1 MGKEAKAMESV
12 IITLKS
18 TQQGRENEAEET
30 ELDTLGTCQRKD
42 GVLELSYEDTEVTGF
57 VGSTTMVR
65 VEQSDAGMLVNI
77 MRSGTAN
84 SNLILEIGKKHF
96 SVYNTPYGDM
106 TLGIETDELVFEE
119 TPEGGKIFMAY
130 TIDMNSAFLS
140 ENTIELVWKRNE
152 AGE

>member
-1 MGKEAKAMESV
+1 MESV

-18 TQQGRENEAEET
+18 TQQGRENESEET

-42 GVLELSYEDTEVTGF
+42 GVLELSYEDSEVTGF

-65 VEQSDAGMLVNI
+65 VEQSDTGMLVNV

-96 SVYNTPYGDM
+96 SVYNTPYGNM
-106 TLGIETDELVFEE
+106 ALGIETDELVFEE

-152 AGE
+152 SEK

>member
-1 MGKEAKAMESV
+1 MESV

-42 GVLELSYEDTEVTGF
+42 GVLELSYEDSEVTGF

-65 VEQSDAGMLVNI
+65 VEQSDTGMLVNV

-96 SVYNTPYGDM
+96 SVYNTPYGNM
-106 TLGIETDELVFEE
+106 ALGIETERIREIEE
-119 TPEGGKIFMAY
+119 KNLRRFMLHRKEW
-130 TIDMNSAFLS
+130 IEKWRIVS
-140 ENTIELVWKRNE
+140 ERQQTSCMSC
-152 AGE
+152 

>member
-42 GVLELSYEDTEVTGF
+42 GVLELSYEDSEVTGF

-65 VEQSDAGMLVNI
+65 VEQSDTGMLVNV

-84 SNLILEIGKKHF
+84 SNLILERNISACTTLRTVIWLSALKQTNLCLRRRRRAERF
-96 SVYNTPYGDM
+96 SWHIP
-106 TLGIETDELVFEE
+106 LI
-119 TPEGGKIFMAY
+119 
-130 TIDMNSAFLS
+130 
-140 ENTIELVWKRNE
+140 
-152 AGE
+152 